1 MAFAANQQ
9 QNENY
14 IYKDMLKQP
23 NCKEFVVA
31 MLEEIAVH
39 EGRNHWSLIKRSE
52 VPETSFKQ
60 KRFPSG
66 ALMKHKAR
74 MCTHGGM
81 QKWGVDF

>member
-14 IYKDMLKQP
+14 TYKDMLQLP
-23 NCKEFVVA
+23 DRKEFVTA

-52 VPETSFKQ
+52 VPESHLVNGRVKTILSIWSFK
-60 KRFPSG
+60 
-66 ALMKHKAR
+66 
-74 MCTHGGM
+74 
-81 QKWGVDF
+81 